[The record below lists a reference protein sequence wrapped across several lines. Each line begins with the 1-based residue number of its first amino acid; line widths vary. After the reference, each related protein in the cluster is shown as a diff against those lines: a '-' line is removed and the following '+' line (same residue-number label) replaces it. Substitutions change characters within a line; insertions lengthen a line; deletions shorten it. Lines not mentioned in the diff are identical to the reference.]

1 MLLKFSVIILCLVI
15 SQEGFCRRSSTC
27 KISKWIRLNMM
38 ELLTISQTVVLGRES
53 SNITLFQSVYSSFE
67 VLCVLK
73 NDGSNVKENI
83 TIFSVLPASK
93 CSGTAGRY
101 QQGDLVILGLKRIS
115 DHTFQWDEHV
125 PITSMAFAPTFENLW
140 EISSTC
146 GLQSWSKPT
155 DAVMDNCPLCSNDLI
170 FQDQN
175 ITLPTNTTCFAE
187 PINAE
192 NCTMISRPTVETICA
207 CSDSTVTV
215 EGGVDRSCVNV
226 ALILMSII
234 LILIDLG

>member
-1 MLLKFSVIILCLVI
+1 MLLKLSVLVLCLLI
-15 SQEGFCRRSSTC
+15 SQEGVCGKSYTC
-27 KISKWIRLNMM
+27 KISKWIRLNML

-53 SNITLFQSVYSSFE
+53 SNITIFQSVYSSFD

-73 NDGSNVKENI
+73 NDGSDIKENI

-115 DHTFQWDEHV
+115 GHTYQWDEHI
-125 PITSMAFAPTFENLW
+125 PITSLAFAPTFENLW

-146 GLQSWSKPT
+146 GLQSWSKPI
-155 DAVMDNCPLCSNDLI
+155 DAVMDNCPSCSNDPI
-170 FQDQN
+170 FQDKN
-175 ITLPTNTTCFAE
+175 ITLPTNTTCFAQHM
-187 PINAE
+187 NAD
-192 NCTMISRPTVETICA
+192 NCTMIPHPTIESKCF

-226 ALILMSII
+226 EILLMSIMV
-234 LILIDLG
+234 ILIDLG

>member
-1 MLLKFSVIILCLVI
+1 
-15 SQEGFCRRSSTC
+15 
-27 KISKWIRLNMM
+27 MM
-38 ELLTISQTVVLGRES
+38 ELLTISQTVVLGRGT

-73 NDGSNVKENI
+73 NDGSDVKENI

-101 QQGDLVILGLKRIS
+101 HQGDLVLLGLKRIS
-115 DHTFQWDEHV
+115 GHTFQWDEHV

-155 DAVMDNCPLCSNDLI
+155 DAVMDNCPLCSSDLI

-175 ITLPTNTTCFAE
+175 ITLPTNTMCFAE
-187 PINAE
+187 PMNAE

-215 EGGVDRSCVNV
+215 EGGVDRSCVDV
-226 ALILMSII
+226 TLILMSII